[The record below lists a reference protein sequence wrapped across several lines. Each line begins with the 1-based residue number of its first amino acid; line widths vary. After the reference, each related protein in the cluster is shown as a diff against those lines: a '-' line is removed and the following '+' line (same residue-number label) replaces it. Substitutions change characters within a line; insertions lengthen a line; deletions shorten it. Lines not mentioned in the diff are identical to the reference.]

1 MNKELFKSLVKVLFS
16 NPGVNWYL
24 ILSKNSFRNKELKLV
39 IVDPEEWSADSDLE
53 KTNWSGWFCY
63 L

>member
-39 IVDPEEWSADSDLE
+39 IVDPEEWSVDSDLE
-53 KTNWSGWFCY
+53 NTNWSDWFCD